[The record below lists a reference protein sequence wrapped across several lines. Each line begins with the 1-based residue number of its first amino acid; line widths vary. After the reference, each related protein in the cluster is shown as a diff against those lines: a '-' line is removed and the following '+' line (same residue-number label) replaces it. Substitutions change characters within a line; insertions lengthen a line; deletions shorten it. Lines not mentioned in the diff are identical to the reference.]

1 MNEERLSRRQFGRGA
16 IFASALGYGRV
27 SGANDRI
34 RVAVI
39 GCGGRGLLKEVLE
52 ARLEANAEVVAIC
65 DTWKPQ
71 REKAVAQV
79 KEYTGKEP
87 LAFVRFQ
94 ELLARKD
101 VDAVLISTPD
111 HLHCEMLMAAIKA
124 GKDVYIEKPM
134 AMTMEELVKAVDV
147 VKASD
152 RVVQVGTQIRS
163 LPQAVA
169 ARRFVSSGG
178 LGKRLK
184 AEQSRNGYEPYWW
197 RRGQVPVQESDVDW
211 EAFLLNRPR
220 RPFDANLYAGW
231 YGHREFSRGGHAGQ
245 GVHFFDL
252 VHYVFDSG
260 CPSRAM
266 AMGGTFRWKGP
277 YDAPDSIEVVLEY
290 PEGFM
295 VRYGQFFGLGA
306 GNYLKFYGTRGSIDG
321 ARWSWNGQWEISGQ
335 GSNEPDRI
343 ADGARLPQAESVPHM
358 RNFLECIRTRKQPNA
373 PIDAGYSHSV
383 AAIMADESY
392 LRGKRMVYDP
402 KTRSIR
408 EG

>member
-1 MNEERLSRRQFGRGA
+1 MNGRGLSRRQFAGGVVLASAAGRGRLSA
-16 IFASALGYGRV
+16 AS
-27 SGANDRI
+27 DRI
-34 RVAVI
+34 RVGVI
-39 GCGGRGLLKEVLE
+39 GCGGRNLLREALE
-52 ARLEANAEVVAIC
+52 LRLDANAEVVAIC
-65 DTWKPQ
+65 DTWRPQ
-71 REKAVAQV
+71 REKAVAEV
-79 KEYTGKEP
+79 KERTGKEP

-94 ELLARKD
+94 DVFARTD
-101 VDAVLISTPD
+101 IDAVLIATPD
-111 HLHCEMLMAAIKA
+111 HLHCAMLIAAIKA
-124 GKDVYIEKPM
+124 GKDVYIEKPL
-134 AMTMEELVKAVDV
+134 AMTMEELNEAVDV

-152 RVVQVGTQIRS
+152 RVVQVGTQLRS

-169 ARRFVSSGG
+169 ARRFVASGG

-184 AEQSRNGYEPYWW
+184 AEQSRNAYLPYWW
-197 RRGQVPVQESDVDW
+197 TPGQAPVREADVDW
-211 EAFLLNRPR
+211 DAFLLNRPR

-252 VHYVFDSG
+252 VHYVFDAG
-260 CPSRAM
+260 CPSRVM
-266 AMGGTFRWKGP
+266 AMGGTYRWEGP
-277 YDAPDSIEVVLEY
+277 YDAPDSIEAVLDY

-306 GNYLKFYGTRGSIDG
+306 GNYVKFYGTRGSIDA
-321 ARWSWNGQWEISGQ
+321 ARWAWNAQWEISGQ
-335 GSNEPDRI
+335 GSNEADRI
-343 ADGARLPQAESVPHM
+343 PQGATLPPAESVPHM
-358 RNFLECIRTRKQPNA
+358 RNFLECIRTRRQPNA

-392 LRGKRMVYDP
+392 LRGKRMLFDA

>member
-1 MNEERLSRRQFGRGA
+1 MSEQRLSRRQFGRGA
-16 IFASALGYGRV
+16 ILASAVGYCRAL
-27 SGANDRI
+27 SANNRI

-39 GCGGRGLLKEVLE
+39 GCGGRGLLREVLE

-65 DTWKPQ
+65 DTWRPQ

-79 KEYTGKEP
+79 KEHTGKEP
-87 LAFVRFQ
+87 LAFIRFQ

-101 VDAVLISTPD
+101 IDAVLISTPD
-111 HLHCEMLMAAIKA
+111 HLHCAMLIAAIKA

-134 AMTMEELVKAVDV
+134 AMTMEELIQAVDV

-169 ARRFVSSGG
+169 ARQFVSSGG
-178 LGKRLK
+178 LGQRLK
-184 AEQSRNGYEPYWW
+184 AEQSRNGYQPYWW
-197 RRGQVPVQESDVDW
+197 RRGEVPVQESDVDW
-211 EAFLLNRPR
+211 DAFLLNRPR
-220 RPFDANLYAGW
+220 RPFNANLYAGW

-252 VHYVFDSG
+252 VHYVFHSG
-260 CPSRAM
+260 CPSRVM
-266 AMGGTFRWKGP
+266 AMGGTYRWKGP

-321 ARWSWNGQWEISGQ
+321 SRWSWNGQWEISGQ

-343 ADGARLPQAESVPHM
+343 GEGAKLPHAESVPHM
-358 RNFLECIRTRKQPNA
+358 QNFLECIRTREQPNA

-402 KTRSIR
+402 KARSIR

>member
-1 MNEERLSRRQFGRGA
+1 MNAQGVNRRQFARGA
-16 IFASALGYGRV
+16 VLATAASYGRV
-27 SGANDRI
+27 LGANDRL

-39 GCGGRGLLKEVLE
+39 GCGGRGLLKEVLGFRTE
-52 ARLEANAEVVAIC
+52 TNTEVVAIC
-65 DTWKPQ
+65 DTWRPA

-79 KEYTGKEP
+79 KEATSKEP

-94 ELLARKD
+94 DVLARTD
-101 VDAVLISTPD
+101 IDAVIISAPD
-111 HLHCEMLMAAIKA
+111 HVHCAMLIAAIKA

-134 AMTMEELVKAVDV
+134 AMFMEELNEAFDV

-169 ARRFVSSGG
+169 ARQFVAQGG
-178 LGKRLK
+178 LGLRLK
-184 AEQSRNGYEPYWW
+184 AEQSRNSYEPYWW
-197 RRGQVPVQESDVDW
+197 SRGKVPVEERDVDW

-220 RPFDANLYAGW
+220 RPFNANLYAGW

-245 GVHFFDL
+245 GVHFIDL
-252 VHYVFDSG
+252 VHYVFNSG

-295 VRYGQFFGLGA
+295 VRYGQFFGLGT
-306 GNYLKFYGTRGSIDG
+306 GNYLKFYGSRGWIDG
-321 ARWSWNGQWEISGQ
+321 SRWAWDGQWEISGQ
-335 GSNEPDRI
+335 GSREPDRI
-343 ADGARLPQAESVPHM
+343 PEGVKLPPAVSTPHM
-358 RNFLECIRTRKQPNA
+358 KNFLECIRSRKQPNA
-373 PIDAGYSHSV
+373 PIEAGYAHSV

-392 LRGKRMVYDP
+392 LRGERLVYDP
-402 KTRSIR
+402 KTRTIR
-408 EG
+408 KG

>member
-1 MNEERLSRRQFGRGA
+1 MNEQRLNRRQFAGGA
-16 IFASALGYGRV
+16 VLASAAGYGRV
-27 SGANDRI
+27 LGANDRI

-39 GCGGRGLLKEVLE
+39 GCGGRGLLGEVLG
-52 ARLEANAEVVAIC
+52 ARLDTNAEVVAIC
-65 DTWKPQ
+65 DTWRPQ

-79 KEYTGKEP
+79 KEQTGKEP
-87 LAFVRFQ
+87 LAFIRFQ
-94 ELLARKD
+94 DVLARKD
-101 VDAVLISTPD
+101 IDAVLISTPD
-111 HLHCEMLMAAIKA
+111 HLHCAMLIAAIKA

-134 AMTMEELVKAVDV
+134 AMNMEELIAAVDV

-169 ARRFVSSGG
+169 ARQFVASGG
-178 LGKRLK
+178 LGMRLK
-184 AEQSRNGYEPYWW
+184 AEQSRNGYQPYWW
-197 RRGQVPVQESDVDW
+197 PRGQVPVQESDVDW
-211 EAFLLNRPR
+211 DAFLLTRPR
-220 RPFDANLYAGW
+220 RPFNANLYAGW

-252 VHYVFDSG
+252 VHYVFNSG
-260 CPSRAM
+260 CPSRVV

-277 YDAPDSIEVVLEY
+277 YDAPDSIEVTLEY

-306 GNYLKFYGTRGSIDG
+306 GNYLNFYGTRGAIDG
-321 ARWSWNGQWEISGQ
+321 ARWSWDGQWDISGR

-343 ADGARLPQAESVPHM
+343 PEGAKLPRAASVPHM
-358 RNFLECIRTRKQPNA
+358 KNFLECIRTRKQPNA

-383 AAIMADESY
+383 AAIMADEAY
-392 LRGKRMVYDP
+392 LRGERLVYDA

-408 EG
+408 KG